1 MEVKGIK
8 AKLSAAFILQA
19 AVISFATILGVYASA
34 IVMEELLVKQTLRQE
49 ATFFWEKKSTQADFL
64 PPETRNLRTWFAPVG
79 EVPDD
84 LPEVFRDT
92 TEGFTEHASMPGKL
106 LHVSTQGD
114 QRIWLLFNKS
124 GVSELALWFGLV
136 PLAGVLLALYLST
149 WLLYRLSNRA
159 VSPLVWLSRHVEAVD
174 PKDPDSSH
182 LSDLNLDDMPGEPN
196 GEVIALADALKAYE
210 SRHQAFGE
218 RERNFTR
225 DASHELRSPLTVIR
239 AAAEILLGSDL
250 DDFSR
255 RSAEKILKSSRDM
268 EELTSAFL
276 LLARESDTGLTTSDI
291 DVNDFLND
299 EAERVEALLSGKP
312 VSLTVKTRCHL
323 RVHTAR
329 QVLSV
334 MVGNLLRNACSYTD
348 EGRVEVIIDDGS
360 IAVEDTGE
368 GISDEMLD
376 KIFDPYYRGQ
386 RSERGGHG
394 VGLTIVKRLSD
405 RYNWG
410 LEIESR
416 LGVGTR
422 VCIHF
427 PPQDVLSCTNCEEQH
442 TPLNNAG

>member
-8 AKLSAAFILQA
+8 AKLSAAYILQA
-19 AVISFATILGVYASA
+19 AVISFATILGVYAA
-34 IVMEELLVKQTLRQE
+34 AMVMEEILVKQTLREE
-49 ATFFWEKKSTQADFL
+49 AAFFWDRIEADSEFVAPRTL
-64 PPETRNLRTWFAPVG
+64 NLQTWHGEASQVPES
-79 EVPDD
+79 VPES
-84 LPEVFRDT
+84 LAGLAT
-92 TEGFTEHASMPGKL
+92 GFTELAEMPGKL
-106 LHVSTQGD
+106 VYVSERDD
-114 QRIWLLFNKS
+114 QRLWLLFDKG

-159 VSPLVWLSRHVEAVD
+159 VSPIIWLARQVEAVD
-174 PKDPDSSH
+174 PKDPCSSH
-182 LSDLNLDDMPGEPN
+182 LSDLDLDEMPGEPN
-196 GEVIALADALKAYE
+196 GEVLALADALKAYE
-210 SRHQAFGE
+210 RRHQSFVE

-239 AAAEILLGSDL
+239 AASEILLGGEL

-255 RSAEKILKSSRDM
+255 KAAEKILKSSRDM

-276 LLARESDTGLTTSDI
+276 LLARESDTGLTKADI
-291 DVNDFLND
+291 DLNQFARD
-299 EAERVEALLSGKP
+299 ELERVEDLVSGKP
-312 VSLTVKTRCHL
+312 VTVNVVEHSHL
-323 RVHTAR
+323 RVHSAR

-348 EGRVEVIIDDGS
+348 EGRVEVIIGADS
-360 IAVEDTGE
+360 IAVEDSGE
-368 GISDEMLD
+368 GISQELLD

-405 RYNWG
+405 RYHWP
-410 LEIESR
+410 LKIKST
-416 LGVGTR
+416 LGVGTK

-427 PPQDVLSCTNCEEQH
+427 PADIIIESK
-442 TPLNNAG
+442 PLQPDAICPMV